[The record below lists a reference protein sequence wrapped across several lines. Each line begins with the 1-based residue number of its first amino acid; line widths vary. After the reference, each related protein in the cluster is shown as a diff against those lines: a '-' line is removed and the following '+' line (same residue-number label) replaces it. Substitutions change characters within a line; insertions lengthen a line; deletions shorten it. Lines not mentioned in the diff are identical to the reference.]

1 MAVQT
6 RGKTSAEKP
15 ARKNQRGKT
24 GAEKPA
30 RENRGKLDSDHKK
43 SYKTTWMTHRRER
56 WGIVAYNPRHLT
68 GAWRVGREIA
78 GRIIKS
84 ALKVTP
90 RSESRSGES

>member
-1 MAVQT
+1 
-6 RGKTSAEKP
+6 
-15 ARKNQRGKT
+15 
-24 GAEKPA
+24 
-30 RENRGKLDSDHKK
+30 
-43 SYKTTWMTHRRER
+43 MTHRRER